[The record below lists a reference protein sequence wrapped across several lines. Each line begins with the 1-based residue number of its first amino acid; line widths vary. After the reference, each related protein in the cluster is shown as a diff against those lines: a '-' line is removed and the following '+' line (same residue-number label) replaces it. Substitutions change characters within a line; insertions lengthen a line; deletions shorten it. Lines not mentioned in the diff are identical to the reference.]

1 MKIKYG
7 KSALKFLAKADSSL
21 VQNIRKAINDLTQNP
36 PEGDIKPMAGYK
48 DGRKRLR
55 YGKYRIIFRYD
66 NESENGETVAILFI
80 MNIGSR
86 GDIYK
91 EG

>member
-1 MKIKYG
+1 MKIEYG
-7 KSALKFLAKADSSL
+7 KSALKFLAKTDSAY
-21 VQNIRKAINDLTQNP
+21 VHNIRKAIYDLTKNP

-55 YGKYRIIFRYD
+55 YGKYRVIFRYD
-66 NESENGETVAILFI
+66 HAIRDKEMVDILTI
-80 MNIGSR
+80 INIGSR

-91 EG
+91 ED